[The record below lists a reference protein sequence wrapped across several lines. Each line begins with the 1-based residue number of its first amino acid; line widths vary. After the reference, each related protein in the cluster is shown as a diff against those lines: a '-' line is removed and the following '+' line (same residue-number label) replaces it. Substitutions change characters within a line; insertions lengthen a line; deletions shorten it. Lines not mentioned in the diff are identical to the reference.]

1 MPSNT
6 IAPIQLDPQYAPES
20 LVRGLDFT
28 PQLAKTGDTFTGT
41 PTASVLVLVGQDPS
55 PGSILSGSPTLSA
68 NGMQILQRVSGGVAG
83 CAYLVSFKCG
93 TVQGNTLEG
102 QAFFYV
108 VAG

>member
-1 MPSNT
+1 MKRIIAGLAIAIALMLPSN
-6 IAPIQLDPQYAPES
+6 A
-20 LVRGLDFT
+20 
-28 PQLAKTGDTFTGT
+28 FTGT
-41 PTASVLVLVGQDPS
+41 PTTSALVLVGQDPS

-68 NGMQILQRVSGGVAG
+68 NGLQILQRVTGGVAG
-83 CAYLVSFKCG
+83 CAYLVSFKCA